1 MPIIWNINPVIIKI
15 GFFELRYYSLFF
27 VAGILSAYFMF
38 KKINSSDSAER
49 MYPQQQ
55 IDNLAFF
62 MIAGTLIGARLGHC
76 LFYDFAYYSKHIFEI
91 FLPFS
96 FDKNAGFVFT
106 GYQGLASHGGALGI
120 VLAIALFCK
129 RYKKNILS
137 VLDKI
142 SVVVPV
148 TAGFIRLGNL
158 MNSEIIG
165 KASDSNFAFIF
176 KRIDNIPRHPAQL
189 YESVCYFII
198 FFIMLYVYK
207 KTDFINV
214 KGKIFGLFLTL
225 TFIFRFFIEFIKEN
239 QSAFENAM
247 FLNMGQVLSLPFIFI
262 GVCLFFLKYKKK

>member
-1 MPIIWNINPVIIKI
+1 MPIIWDINPVIIKI

-27 VAGILSAYFMF
+27 VSGILSAYYIF

-49 MYPQQQ
+49 KYSQQQ
-55 IDNLAFF
+55 IDSLAFF

-91 FLPFS
+91 FLPFT
-96 FDKNAGFVFT
+96 FDKNTGWVFT
-106 GYQGLASHGGALGI
+106 GYQGLASHGGAFGI
-120 VLAIALFCK
+120 LLAIALFCK
-129 RYKKNILS
+129 RYKENILV

-142 SVVVPV
+142 SVAVPV

-165 KASDSNFAFIF
+165 KASDSNLAFIF
-176 KRIDNIPRHPAQL
+176 RRIDNIPRYPAQL
-189 YESVCYFII
+189 YEAFCYFII
-198 FFIMLYVYK
+198 FFIMLYAYK
-207 KTDFINV
+207 KTDFVNV

-239 QSAFENAM
+239 QSAFENVM
-247 FLNMGQVLSLPFIFI
+247 LFNMGQILSLPFIFI
-262 GVCLFFLKYKKK
+262 GIFLFLRRYKK